1 MSNEFIKD
9 DSSNTEHLFWDEKL
23 QQYVCESD
31 HKDCSKPILGIQPT
45 KIWASQRIM
54 DLCDAIKRQVD
65 IDGFN
70 RMKRLANEIV
80 EICNFVENIEIL
92 NRDEHNWYL

>member
-1 MSNEFIKD
+1 MDYNKFIRD
-9 DSSNTEHLFWDEKL
+9 DGLNIEHLVFDDDL
-23 QQYVCESD
+23 QQFVSESD
-31 HKDCSKPILGIQPT
+31 YKDCKEQVLGIKPT
-45 KIWASQRIM
+45 KIWAEQRII

-80 EICNFVENIEIL
+80 EICNFVETIEIL
-92 NRDEHNWYL
+92 NRDDGK